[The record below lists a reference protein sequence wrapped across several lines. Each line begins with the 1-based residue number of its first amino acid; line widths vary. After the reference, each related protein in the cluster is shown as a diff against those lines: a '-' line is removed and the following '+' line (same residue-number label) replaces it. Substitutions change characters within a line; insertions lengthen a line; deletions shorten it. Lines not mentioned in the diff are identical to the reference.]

1 MKSLKEL
8 LNEERKLLDIRV
20 AVACPEDEE
29 VLKAI
34 YEAYELGLCSFQLFG
49 DTHKII
55 QLIKKMNKEVPD
67 EFVLVEVKDSV
78 LACQLAVRAVNQG
91 IADILMKGLVDTSII
106 MKEVLNKDYGI
117 RIGQV
122 ISHIMV
128 CELPRLKRLI
138 LLSDAA
144 MIIDPTV
151 LQMKEITINAIS
163 LAKAIGIVKPK
174 VAVISAIEKVNEKMP
189 STLKANKLK
198 EMWEQGEIADC
209 ELYGPLAV
217 DGALSIEAA
226 QTKNITSP
234 VAGNADILI
243 VPFIEVGNALYKG
256 WMFGCE
262 KIKSAGLI
270 MGAKAPII
278 LTSRADSHES
288 KLYSIALAVKSFKN
302 NK

>member
-189 STLKANKLK
+189 STLKANQLK

-262 KIKSAGLI
+262 KIESAGLI

>member
-189 STLKANKLK
+189 STLKANQLK